1 MCRNRFILDIMLKL
15 FRFFIIY
22 RFAKDPVTAGK
33 IYHLLYHTNTS
44 PQLEKRPVT
53 QSKTKVTESST
64 PKPKS
69 KKQEII
75 DSISYLKSKKNPTRK
90 DKDSIYTLE
99 MILKNM

>member
-1 MCRNRFILDIMLKL
+1 MCGNRFILITMLKL

-22 RFAKDPVTAGK
+22 RFAKDPITAGR

-44 PQLEKRPVT
+44 PQLEKKPVIQPT
-53 QSKTKVTESST
+53 TKVSESSK
-64 PKPKS
+64 PKPQS

-75 DSISYLKSKKNPTRK
+75 DSISYLKSKKNLTSK

>member
-1 MCRNRFILDIMLKL
+1 
-15 FRFFIIY
+15 
-22 RFAKDPVTAGK
+22 
-33 IYHLLYHTNTS
+33 LYHTNTS
-44 PQLEKRPVT
+44 PQLEKKPVI
-53 QSKTKVTESST
+53 QPKTKSTESST